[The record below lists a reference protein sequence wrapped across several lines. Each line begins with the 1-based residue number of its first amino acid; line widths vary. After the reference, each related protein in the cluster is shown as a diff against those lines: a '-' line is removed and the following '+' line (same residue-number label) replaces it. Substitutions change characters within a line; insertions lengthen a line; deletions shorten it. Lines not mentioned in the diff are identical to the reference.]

1 MHSSYLVLNA
11 RNPERW
17 LQGSKC
23 NGATSSAM
31 DQGNGTGKELPCNVF
46 TITVQTSILNP
57 QWLKKKHE
65 KKRKSKCRHVPL
77 PSHAMFWTAEC
88 LNGRSYVNTFIL
100 GILTSPWLNKEG
112 YTKVT
117 RGKYFFLDSPSI
129 LILLAL
135 LYQNVDPVSVGL
147 RQDM

>member
-1 MHSSYLVLNA
+1 
-11 RNPERW
+11 
-17 LQGSKC
+17 
-23 NGATSSAM
+23 
-31 DQGNGTGKELPCNVF
+31 
-46 TITVQTSILNP
+46 
-57 QWLKKKHE
+57 
-65 KKRKSKCRHVPL
+65 
-77 PSHAMFWTAEC
+77 MFWTAEC